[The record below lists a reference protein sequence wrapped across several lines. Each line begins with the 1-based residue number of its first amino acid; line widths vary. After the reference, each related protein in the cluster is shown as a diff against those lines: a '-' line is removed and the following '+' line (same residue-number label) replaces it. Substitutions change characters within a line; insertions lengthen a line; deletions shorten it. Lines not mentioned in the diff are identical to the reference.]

1 MAAPETLLYR
11 YVYDALDRLTGLV
24 PSEHEQVQ
32 RFYNIEHLVTELQG
46 QTSRT
51 VFQHG
56 TQLLALQ
63 QREGDELNSQLL
75 ATDQQRSVLHAID
88 GTPRPQ
94 KTYTPY
100 GHRRAESGLS
110 SLLGFN
116 GERPDPVTGHYLLG
130 NGHRAFNPVL
140 MRFNSPDR
148 LSPFGRGGLNP
159 YAYCLGDPVNFSD
172 PTGREAWQPWMFVG
186 LGILGFISGGVGL
199 LSAGFAVAGL
209 KTTSVVASAAA
220 SKKAVYSGAV
230 SAALGFGAAGVGVT
244 RSIMNATDPDN
255 SAQDPLLIAMAA
267 LSVLSLVTA
276 GVSVAYSFRA
286 HRLNKAGAWEA
297 AHNNRTIGSWKN
309 PEAIT
314 ETKPPYQPPG
324 TAQASAPTQSPGATY
339 SRRELLDGGNPIKR
353 RHDGTLLGDMYPER
367 PRLTTKHKLPSS
379 AKRLRQT

>member
-1 MAAPETLLYR
+1 MAAPETLLCR

-24 PSEHEQVQ
+24 PSEQEQVQ

-51 VFQHG
+51 VFQQG

-186 LGILGFISGGVGL
+186 LSLLGFISGGVGL
-199 LSAGFAVAGL
+199 LSAGVAGAGL
-209 KTTSVVASAAA
+209 KTTSVFASAAA

-230 SAALGFGAAGVGVT
+230 SAALGFGGAGVGVT
-244 RSIMNATDPDN
+244 RSIMNATDPGN
-255 SAQDPLLIAMAA
+255 SAQDPLLITMAA
-267 LSVLSLVTA
+267 LSVLSLVAA
-276 GVSVAYSFRA
+276 GVSAGYSFRA
-286 HRLNKAGAWEA
+286 HRLNKAGAKGSDSSKSISPPRSSVSSNNISGRSQTPFEPSARPPTPGIDLDAYDWMSPEIKA
-297 AHNNRTIGSWKN
+297 ALNNFGGGSQSPRN
-309 PEAIT
+309 STPRNSIT
-314 ETKPPYQPPG
+314 EI
-324 TAQASAPTQSPGATY
+324 
-339 SRRELLDGGNPIKR
+339 RR
-353 RHDGTLLGDMYPER
+353 T
-367 PRLTTKHKLPSS
+367 
-379 AKRLRQT
+379 